1 MVFSQL
7 SCFYRNLNQTQ
18 QKSQVKA
25 SFSDDLLHQIIGL
38 DRYIKQDKTGICY
51 TGLCTYNIFQRVWCL
66 GLTSYNR

>member
-38 DRYIKQDKTGICY
+38 DRYIKKTRLEFVTQDCAPT
-51 TGLCTYNIFQRVWCL
+51 IFFREFGV
-66 GLTSYNR
+66 